1 MDWINQ
7 DWEHEALK
15 DDIYN
20 GLQFLHSNDN
30 IAEKLI
36 DDKIRSH
43 EIRVGL
49 ISGIIGALFT
59 FGITHAVWL
68 LKNQ

>member
-1 MDWINQ
+1 MNQ
-7 DWEHEALK
+7 SE
-15 DDIYN
+15 I
-20 GLQFLHSNDN
+20 
-30 IAEKLI
+30 EKLI

-59 FGITHAVWL
+59 FGIIHAVWL

>member
-1 MDWINQ
+1 MKQ
-7 DWEHEALK
+7 E
-15 DDIYN
+15 DI
-20 GLQFLHSNDN
+20 
-30 IAEKLI
+30 EKLI

-43 EIRVGL
+43 EIRVGI

-68 LKNQ
+68 LKNQI